1 MMEEPGLVVVIL
13 IVTVSDE
20 KCSSC
25 SCILTSQ
32 FCNTFTGSVL
42 FESVIKKKKV
52 KAGEEKCMCRHMRGQ
67 AKWKRERQ
75 KGIKKTAELRKSI
88 KQNRREK

>member
-42 FESVIKKKKV
+42 FESVIKKTNQGQ
-52 KAGEEKCMCRHMRGQ
+52 GEEKKCMCEHMRDRESR
-67 AKWKRERQ
+67 KREKDR
-75 KGIKKTAELRKSI
+75 KG
-88 KQNRREK
+88 